1 MDMTLPLHSLV
12 YELEQ
17 AVGLREQGAASPGD
31 PGLIPT
37 WLSQRV
43 DASCFHGYSTQ
54 LLII

>member
-1 MDMTLPLHSLV
+1 MTLPLHSLV